1 MASAIE
7 RVCPP
12 AVLGPQDEKTT
23 LATPQRE
30 KRPDE
35 EVTSFACKVLQVYHA
50 LREFSY
56 LYSDDSLPEEFID
69 NRHENTPRYERMQ
82 KGVNSLTGRVTKLAE
97 VDARIQTLF
106 DLMVK
111 TVVKED
117 DGNEGLREIEAM
129 VHELI
134 GKEKIITDHP
144 FLKHGVVCVKD
155 DFTPDLIPKNL
166 LTETD
171 LKKMIELK
179 DHLLHPEKGL
189 VKIDG
194 DTSFSTTINNDFEK
208 LLTFAGGRKLARKL
222 IRYGRGLVIEK
233 GAIDIYHPTTNS
245 ITLTNKKALRYGCS
259 ASGVERVI
267 HPSYFTLAHECI
279 HFLHFMEGNYK
290 SHVSC
295 ERPELWTNQEEKDT
309 IGHHERGG
317 GLTENT
323 FIKRTFHLPR
333 KYHIRPQDL
342 ESFDCSLENLILGY
356 IHHNKDSH
364 LIDFIKE
371 GRLETEHIDHIVNYI
386 CEHNWVSSIAHELL
400 SSSIGKKFIKD
411 NENFKE
417 ILFYATRKNDITI
430 VKRLL
435 SEFSEELEN
444 MKLEEKAIL
453 IMDSLF
459 TNLEI
464 SRLLHKNKFN
474 IGARNVLSKGLE
486 SGNFPENIEE
496 LLSVYVKNKELLNI
510 SDEDLAL
517 FRKTPGLSAEI
528 QQALTS

>member
-1 MASAIE
+1 MSSAIE
-7 RVCPP
+7 RVGPP
-12 AVLGPQDEKTT
+12 AVLEPQDEKTT

-35 EVTSFACKVLQVYHA
+35 EVTSFACKVLKVYHA

-166 LTETD
+166 LTERD

-222 IRYGRGLVIEK
+222 IRHRKGLVINKGEK
-233 GAIDIYHPTTNS
+233 DLFTPTTNS
-245 ITLTNKKALRYGCS
+245 ITLSNKKALRYGSS

-267 HPSYFTLAHECI
+267 HPPYFTLAHECI
-279 HFLHFMEGNYK
+279 HFLHFIEGRFK
-290 SHVSC
+290 GHASC
-295 ERPELWTNQEEKDT
+295 EKPELWTNQEEQDT
-309 IGHHERGG
+309 IGHHKRGV

-333 KYHIRPQDL
+333 KYHIHPQDL
-342 ESFDCSLENLILGY
+342 ESFDRSLEKLILGY
-356 IHHNKDSH
+356 IHHKKDSH
-364 LIDFIKE
+364 LIDLIKE
-371 GRLETEHIDHIVNYI
+371 VRLETEHIDPIVDYI

-400 SSSIGKKFIKD
+400 SSSIGKVFFKD

-417 ILFYATRKNDITI
+417 ILFYATRKNDIKI
-430 VKRLL
+430 VERLL

-444 MKLEEKAIL
+444 MDPEVKAIL

-459 TNLEI
+459 TNLKI

-474 IGARNVLSKGLE
+474 IGARNVLSKGLQ

-517 FRKTPGLSAEI
+517 FRKTPGLSTEI